1 MFPNSRPVYSFSEL
15 LTESLIS
22 VLKLEDIGTAL
33 ENNV

>member
-1 MFPNSRPVYSFSEL
+1 MFLSSRPAYSFSAL

-22 VLKLEDIGTAL
+22 VLKLEVIGIVL